1 MDASQL
7 KKLSESYAT
16 IAEGGKHEKSAMDWN
31 KKDDNP
37 EGKKVDKKKVDK
49 CTCESFYLKRLKAMN
64 PAMAEK
70 YLAIAEILISEGH
83 ENSRLIDNL
92 VEALPKEVVGE
103 DFRAAL
109 KAVNP
114 KIYENLDTA
123 EKRQARAILESA
135 AGMSSG
141 RQMTA
146 AQNAQANSV
155 RQKLATLTQRVG
167 NFLNPPRSMSN
178 DPVVRAG
185 GSYTA
190 FGGGP
195 KFPNNSQG
203 KVGGGN
209 AGASTDSGGTA
220 QGTAPATPLQHLLR
234 QHQQHPHHLDQLL
247 LLDLHLHQRRL
258 LRSIEMVLMSPELLQ
273 MLLVLHLC
281 SSGRRTSQVLLLR

>member
-155 RQKLATLTQRVG
+155 RQKL
-167 NFLNPPRSMSN
+167 
-178 DPVVRAG
+178 
-185 GSYTA
+185 
-190 FGGGP
+190 
-195 KFPNNSQG
+195 K
-203 KVGGGN
+203 N
-209 AGASTDSGGTA
+209 AHSKSW
-220 QGTAPATPLQHLLR
+220 
-234 QHQQHPHHLDQLL
+234 
-247 LLDLHLHQRRL
+247 
-258 LRSIEMVLMSPELLQ
+258 
-273 MLLVLHLC
+273 
-281 SSGRRTSQVLLLR
+281 